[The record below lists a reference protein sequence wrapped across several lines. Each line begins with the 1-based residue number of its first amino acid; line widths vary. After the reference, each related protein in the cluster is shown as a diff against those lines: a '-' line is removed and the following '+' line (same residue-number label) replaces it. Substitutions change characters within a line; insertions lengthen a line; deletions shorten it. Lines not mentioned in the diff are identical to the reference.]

1 MCLKRTSLVLYII
14 IHLQHNFSSVSS
26 RSSFVDTYHESLPL
40 RAIKPDIV
48 GFEGKTQELAVVIKK
63 GGSWSGSGWGR
74 SGGNGGGW
82 GRSGGGWGG
91 GGRSTGRGS
100 VGPLMLI
107 PIGGG
112 GGTGGTGGF
121 RRSSSNRNIRG
132 EVCAVCWLSLSVLAG
147 LLLV

>member
-26 RSSFVDTYHESLPL
+26 RSSSVDTYHESLPL

-63 GGSWSGSGWGR
+63 EVVAY
-74 SGGNGGGW
+74 
-82 GRSGGGWGG
+82 GGGWGG

-100 VGPLMLI
+100 VGPLMPI